1 MKVNMH
7 PCSSI
12 KTWHLGFSKSRK
24 LVNFT
29 LAKPENNAYYL
40 NTKTQ
45 DMCPNSS
52 TFGVGPVTQQ
62 KQN

>member
-52 TFGVGPVTQQ
+52 TFGVRPVTQQ